1 VSELAAI
8 YLVHHSH
15 TDVGY
20 THDQPIVWELYR
32 RFLDAA
38 LDACERDLD
47 TDAE

>member
-1 VSELAAI
+1 MSELATI
-8 YLVHHSH
+8 LLVHHSH